1 MYVCVC
7 TQEKPIEIQSSF
19 VLSSAECLSL
29 YYFSL
34 SRHPTALLSLSLSR
48 SLFLSSTRKLTYVFA
63 CCSFLDEVK
72 RECTS
77 AREREKERKKE
88 KRISCLPA
96 AVCLILI
103 CSTKKEKKRKEKN
116 AYIVIVNI
124 DCSHNNNSEV
134 LISSCLLLHFF
145 FYCFYRK
152 TGTTVSL

>member
-1 MYVCVC
+1 MKKKKKALIHITLQLIAINPYAYTMYVCVC

-103 CSTKKEKKRKEKN
+103 CSTKKEKKKM
-116 AYIVIVNI
+116 
-124 DCSHNNNSEV
+124 H
-134 LISSCLLLHFF
+134 IS
-145 FYCFYRK
+145 
-152 TGTTVSL
+152 